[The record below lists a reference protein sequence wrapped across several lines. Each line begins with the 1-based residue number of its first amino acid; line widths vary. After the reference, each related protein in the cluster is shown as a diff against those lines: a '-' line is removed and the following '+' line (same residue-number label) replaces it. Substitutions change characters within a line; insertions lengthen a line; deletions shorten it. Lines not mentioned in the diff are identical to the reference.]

1 MLLRVRLVTL
11 LTMVAACGGAD
22 GPTRPTPPGGE
33 TPTITAV
40 EPFTPGQTGVLR
52 GTHLRAVTRLTVD
65 GKEAAITETTD
76 TEIRFTVPVMRP
88 CETDGRGV
96 EVVANSAIRA
106 AGKVASPGGVALE
119 PSESRVLSAAE
130 LGCIL
135 FPARAAAFVLSLHN
149 FSRQPAAEPFF
160 WLRSYTVSTDTAAGS
175 LPSFHAASTP
185 SAGWR
190 EQHFRPAVRA
200 GQSTRF
206 LGTNAPTTPFDSRY
220 ATAGVGDTLFFVDWT
235 RTAALTATVRAE
247 VPTYRAIVLAVAG
260 AQVVA
265 LDLRTPAA
273 AELLADAVVRD
284 RLQRAAAITDKY
296 ALAAAR
302 AVIDPEAA
310 FPTGAGGRVFT
321 IVRELPAGIV
331 GGITTSDLLG
341 TSYSPWVSEIG
352 LVDLGVAFV
361 REPGLRAEQIASTM
375 IHETAHLADVLAA
388 RKRGVAGAAGWAS
401 EAFAVATEERATRIA
416 VGQEHQVTSAQA
428 QATGVPAGGLR
439 MPDGMAERLS
449 PWGTFGTGVSAT
461 STGAYVRGSRLLLY
475 AMERMG
481 ETGLTP
487 SATSLYQRL
496 LGNSA
501 APNSLSTD
509 DLNRI
514 WGINAI
520 AQAAGLSAEE
530 LMDQAS
536 LAELTDDLVDP
547 SAAAARG
554 LPQFRTWNN
563 ALASRNDL
571 QSRIFPTH
579 WLALDQARAGEIG
592 VPGGSHHYLY
602 FMTEPTRGLSLS
614 ASQVRLQPHHRVRV
628 TRLW

>member
-1 MLLRVRLVTL
+1 MLLRVSLGTL

-22 GPTRPTPPGGE
+22 SPTRPNPPGGE
-33 TPTITAV
+33 TPTINSV
-40 EPFTPGQTGVLR
+40 DPLTPGQAGVLR

-65 GKEAAITETTD
+65 GKEAVITAATD
-76 TEIRFTVPVMRP
+76 GEIQFSVPAMRA

-96 EVVANSAIRA
+96 EVVANGAIRV
-106 AGKVASPGGVALE
+106 AGKVASTGGVALE
-119 PSESRVLSAAE
+119 PGESRVLSAAE
-130 LGCIL
+130 LGCIP
-135 FPARAAAFVLSLHN
+135 FPARAAAYVLSLDN

-190 EQHFRPAVRA
+190 EQHFMPAVRA

-220 ATAGVGDTLFFVDWT
+220 ATAGVGDTLIFVDWT

-247 VPTYRAIVLAVAG
+247 VPTYRAIVVAVAG

-265 LDLRTPAA
+265 LDLRTPGA
-273 AELLADAVVRD
+273 AELLADAVIRD
-284 RLQRAAAITDKY
+284 RLQRAAAVADRY

-302 AVIDPEAA
+302 AVIDPELALPA
-310 FPTGAGGRVFT
+310 GAGGRVFT

-331 GGITTSDLLG
+331 GGVTTADLSG
-341 TSYSPWVSEIG
+341 TGYSPWVSEIG
-352 LVDLGVAFV
+352 IVNLSAAFV

-439 MPDGMAERLS
+439 MPDGMSERLS
-449 PWGTFGTGVSAT
+449 PWGPFGTGVSAT

-475 AMERMG
+475 AMERVG

-487 SATSLYQRL
+487 SGTSLYQRL

-501 APNSLSTD
+501 APNSLSPD

-514 WGINAI
+514 WGIDAI
-520 AQAAGLSAEE
+520 ARAAGMGADE
-530 LMDQAS
+530 LMERAS
-536 LAELTDDLVDP
+536 LAEITDDLVAP
-547 SAAAARG
+547 EAAAARG

-563 ALASRNDL
+563 SLQSRGDL
-571 QSRIFPTH
+571 QSRTFPSH
-579 WLALDQARAGEIG
+579 WLSLDLARAGEVS

-602 FMTEPTRGLSLS
+602 FTTEPTRGLSLS
-614 ASQVRLQPHHRVRV
+614 ASQVRLQPHHRGRV